1 MITDDFFR
9 VTYLVAIAILPLCF
23 KRVRK
28 DRISKFI
35 ILFIGF
41 SILGEATPLFYPG
54 YNLLHLSM
62 LATCQL
68 GVVSTAI
75 YYETSKLRVPLVVTI
90 GGVLFFTYLYISSW
104 SSYSFITAGIAPF
117 GNYPIGLHQ
126 FFDLQSVINIGLIVL
141 MFHWLTHLV
150 NLEHYKIE
158 ELRKRYFFIFGFL
171 IYAGGTFF
179 MVAFGRIII
188 PSLEEWFSLWSII
201 FYPIWIIFYLLLFT
215 GIIWKPIRS

>member
-1 MITDDFFR
+1 MNVNDYFR
-9 VTYLVAIAILPLCF
+9 VLYLVAIVILPVCF

-35 ILFIGF
+35 IIFIGL
-41 SILGEATPLFYPG
+41 SVLGEVSPLFYTG
-54 YNLLHLSM
+54 YNLLYLSI
-62 LATCQL
+62 LAICQL

-75 YYETSKLRVPLVVTI
+75 YYETSKLKVPLVVTI
-90 GGVLFFTYLYISSW
+90 GGVLFFTCLYISSW

-126 FFDLQSVINIGLIVL
+126 FFDLQSVINICLIVL

-150 NLEHYKIE
+150 NLEHYKIK

-188 PSLEEWFSLWSII
+188 PSLEEWFSLWKGI
-201 FYPIWIIFYLLLFT
+201 FLPIWIVFFALLFT
-215 GIIWKPIRS
+215 GLIWKPIRS